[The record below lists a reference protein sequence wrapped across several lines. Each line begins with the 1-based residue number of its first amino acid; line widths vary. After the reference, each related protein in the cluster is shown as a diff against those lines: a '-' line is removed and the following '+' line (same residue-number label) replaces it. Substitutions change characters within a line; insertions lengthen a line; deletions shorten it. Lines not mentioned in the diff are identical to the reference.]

1 MEELNPTTFKGTLR
15 ELLQKAVN
23 VSPVMDGKTQL
34 KTEDVLDKQL
44 TIAAFDIVPGKDP
57 KTGEEFSSPVFN
69 FLEYPLTLSMP
80 PSDSS
85 EAILTALLTLS
96 QPMGFKSF

>member
-69 FLEYPLTLSMP
+69 FLEYPDRWYRGGCHAAT
-80 PSDSS
+80 
-85 EAILTALLTLS
+85 
-96 QPMGFKSF
+96 